1 MTPRWPG
8 ERLPSWL
15 TLNVDV
21 DPDARVA
28 DLSLAQRQMVEIV
41 RAVSRDAD
49 VLIMDEPTSALS
61 EREVAKLFSIVADL
75 RARGKAVIYITHK
88 IDEVFLIADEVT
100 VMRDGRVVGNRCR
113 RASWIVIG
121 SSR

>member
-1 MTPRWPG
+1 
-8 ERLPSWL
+8 
-15 TLNVDV
+15 
-21 DPDARVA
+21 
-28 DLSLAQRQMVEIV
+28 MVEIA
-41 RAVSRDAD
+41 RAVSREAD

-75 RARGKAVIYITHK
+75 RARGKGVIYITHK

-100 VMRDGRVVGNRCR
+100 VMRDGRVVGSLP
-113 RASWIVIG
+113 AAGWIAIG